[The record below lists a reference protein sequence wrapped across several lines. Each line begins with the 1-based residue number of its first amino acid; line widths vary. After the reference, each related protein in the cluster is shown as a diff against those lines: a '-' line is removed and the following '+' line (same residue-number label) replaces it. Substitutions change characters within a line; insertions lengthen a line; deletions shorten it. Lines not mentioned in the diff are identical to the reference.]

1 MSISENI
8 TTQIK
13 VRPENG
19 ARTEGDAYSIAM
31 TQQRGFRKDIA
42 LAGLMLA
49 ADVVAVILAIILNN
63 SDDTKQYPMYPMWH
77 LGKPPKGFNK

>member
-1 MSISENI
+1 MSN
-8 TTQIK
+8 
-13 VRPENG
+13 
-19 ARTEGDAYSIAM
+19 
-31 TQQRGFRKDIA
+31 RGFTKDIA

-63 SDDTKQYPMYPMWH
+63 SDDTKQYPMYPIWH